1 MLENFQQQ
9 RYETWRDEKLANYRS
24 KPQSLFVE
32 INDPFR
38 LSNAEKK
45 AISNNCISNN
55 LSLIKINSNGDIRKA
70 ISSINAQLG
79 LVDLDQH
86 LCAENDGLVVIE
98 DTNTSDKASYVPYSN
113 KALKWHTDGYYNQM
127 DALVGAFSLY
137 CIQSATEGG
146 ENHWIDPEM
155 LYIHF
160 RELNPSIISALSQP
174 KTLTIPERREDNQI
188 VREVSIGPVF
198 FIDEISQKPKM
209 RFTQRKKN
217 IIWLESVEIAD
228 ALCELNNFLSG
239 VSEMHHQ
246 YKLAAGEGIVCNNVI
261 HNRSAFIDSV
271 QQKRKLLRGRYKNSV
286 TDY

>member
-1 MLENFQQQ
+1 
-9 RYETWRDEKLANYRS
+9 
-24 KPQSLFVE
+24 
-32 INDPFR
+32 
-38 LSNAEKK
+38 
-45 AISNNCISNN
+45 
-55 LSLIKINSNGDIRKA
+55 
-70 ISSINAQLG
+70 
-79 LVDLDQH
+79 
-86 LCAENDGLVVIE
+86 
-98 DTNTSDKASYVPYSN
+98 
-113 KALKWHTDGYYNQM
+113 
-127 DALVGAFSLY
+127 
-137 CIQSATEGG
+137 
-146 ENHWIDPEM
+146 
-155 LYIHF
+155 
-160 RELNPSIISALSQP
+160 LSQP